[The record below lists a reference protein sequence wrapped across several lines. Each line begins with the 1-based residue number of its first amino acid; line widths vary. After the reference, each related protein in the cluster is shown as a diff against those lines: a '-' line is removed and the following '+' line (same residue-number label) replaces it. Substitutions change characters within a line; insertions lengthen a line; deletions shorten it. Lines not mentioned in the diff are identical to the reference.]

1 MNVNMQKDNNE
12 IINILDGLIC
22 KDGIPIILEGDLFK
36 ASVLK
41 KPDFQRQIGALE
53 ANGDISSVK
62 RGKLTWYF
70 LTELIDIYKAEKN
83 KKAIL

>member
-1 MNVNMQKDNNE
+1 MKVNMQKDNNE
-12 IINILDGLIC
+12 IINILKDLIC
-22 KDGIPIILEGDLFK
+22 KDGIPVILEGDLFK

-70 LTELIDIYKAEKN
+70 LTELINIYKVEKKCN
-83 KKAIL
+83 

>member
-1 MNVNMQKDNNE
+1 MKVNMQKDNNE
-12 IINILDGLIC
+12 IINILKDLIC

-70 LTELIDIYKAEKN
+70 LMELIKIYRVEKN
-83 KKAIL
+83 KKPIL